1 MERKSTVFL
10 TVIAVLTLL
19 IAVVGATFAYFTV
32 TISGN
37 ENATSTIIRTANIKI
52 TYTSGDNIYIENAE
66 PGSTGTLTFSV
77 ENEGDRALDYY
88 VKWTD
93 VVNTFAEGTHPEE
106 LVYSVTV
113 TDGSSNSL
121 YTLSNTIAPSTDG
134 YININSNDPI
144 TIAPGVTH
152 NYSIT
157 LSFYEMN
164 SAQNYNQVRTFSA
177 EADIELAANQ
187 YFSTDAVYSGE

>member
-32 TISGN
+32 TITGN
-37 ENATSTIIRTANIKI
+37 ETATSTIIKTANIKI
-52 TYTSGDNIYIENAE
+52 TYTKGQDLALDSAE
-66 PGSTGTLTFSV
+66 PGSSGTLTFSV
-77 ENEGDRALDYY
+77 QNEGDRSLQYY

-93 VVNTFAEGTHPEE
+93 VVNTFYTGEHPEE
-106 LVYSVTV
+106 LKYSVSV
-113 TDGSSNSL
+113 TDGNASSL
-121 YTLSNTIAPSTDG
+121 YTLSNITAPGSDG
-134 YININSNDPI
+134 YININSTDPI

-157 LSFYEMN
+157 MN
-164 SAQNYNQVRTFSA
+164 FIDTSSVQNYNQGKTFSA
-177 EADIELAANQ
+177 AADVELVGNI
-187 YFSTDAVYSGE
+187 YYSTDNVYSGE

>member
-32 TISGN
+32 TITGN
-37 ENATSTIIRTANIKI
+37 ENATSTIIKTANIKI

-66 PGSTGTLTFSV
+66 PGSTGTLTFTV

-88 VKWTD
+88 VKWSD
-93 VVNTFAEGTHPEE
+93 VVNTFASSEHPEE
-106 LVYSVTV
+106 LVYSVAV

-121 YTLSNTIAPSTDG
+121 YTLNNTIAPSTDG
-134 YININSNDPI
+134 YININSTDPI

-152 NYSIT
+152 HYAIT
-157 LSFYEMN
+157 LTFMEMN
-164 SAQNYNQVRTFSA
+164 SAQNYNQGKTFSA
-177 EADIELAANQ
+177 EADIELAGDQ

>member
-32 TISGN
+32 TITGN
-37 ENATSTIIRTANIKI
+37 ENATSTIIKTANIKI

-66 PGSTGTLTFSV
+66 PGSTGTLTFTV

-88 VKWTD
+88 VKWSD
-93 VVNTFAEGTHPEE
+93 VVNTFAESEHPEE
-106 LVYSVTV
+106 LVYSVAV

-121 YTLSNTIAPSTDG
+121 YTLNNTIAPSTDG
-134 YININSNDPI
+134 YININSTDPI

-152 NYSIT
+152 HYAIT
-157 LSFYEMN
+157 LTFMEMN
-164 SAQNYNQVRTFSA
+164 SAQNYNQGKTFSA
-177 EADIELAANQ
+177 EADIELAGDQ